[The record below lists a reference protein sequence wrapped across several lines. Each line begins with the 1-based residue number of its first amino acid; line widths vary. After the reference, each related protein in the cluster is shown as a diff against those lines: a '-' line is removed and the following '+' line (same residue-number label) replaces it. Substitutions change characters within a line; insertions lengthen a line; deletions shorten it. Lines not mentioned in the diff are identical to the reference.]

1 MASEER
7 LLIAARLAAC
17 AILSNRHTIWTG
29 VYSGVAPDTVLA
41 IQEIAGG
48 EEQYLG
54 ARFRVTENELKQV
67 VESGIFIRL
76 ASNLYTWA
84 HLSFAEFLAGY
95 YLASKADGAQRIL
108 QILSTRIDAAQ
119 RLAPQMREVA
129 AWSAALLPDLFD
141 RILKAEPILLINSDA
156 FAGDEEAT
164 RALVDAM
171 FIQLERD

>member
-84 HLSFAEFLAGY
+84 HLSFAEYLAGY
-95 YLASKADGAQRIL
+95 YLDQTGRGGRHHRGGSSR
-108 QILSTRIDAAQ
+108 
-119 RLAPQMREVA
+119 RLCH
-129 AWSAALLPDLFD
+129 
-141 RILKAEPILLINSDA
+141 
-156 FAGDEEAT
+156 
-164 RALVDAM
+164 VDPP
-171 FIQLERD
+171 